1 MIVIAV
7 YRLLADT
14 IINSVTLA
22 FFKSNMI
29 DTLCETRQNYS
40 PPTKRIMQPP
50 PPAPPPPKKK
60 TEIKIAGI
68 NSRFPSVSESEILR
82 KGGAINTRK
91 TGREQSLTCDI
102 LNVKE
107 VGIESK

>member
-1 MIVIAV
+1 MRHVKII
-7 YRLLADT
+7 LL
-14 IINSVTLA
+14 LP
-22 FFKSNMI
+22 KG
-29 DTLCETRQNYS
+29 LCN
-40 PPTKRIMQPP
+40 PLLP
-50 PPAPPPPKKK
+50 PPPPKKK